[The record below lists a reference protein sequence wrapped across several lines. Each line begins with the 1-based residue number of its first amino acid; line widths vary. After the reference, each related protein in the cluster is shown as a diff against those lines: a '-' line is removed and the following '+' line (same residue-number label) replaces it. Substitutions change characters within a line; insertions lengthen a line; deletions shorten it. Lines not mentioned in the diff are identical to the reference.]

1 MAASIA
7 NLVPDDG
14 LTHEPAFHYMIE
26 LKHTEEARYLRALV
40 LSVAVAA
47 AFFLCCLM
55 RAAHTPT
62 ALLQQTRYAPP
73 EAVAVVVRKHEYE
86 SNDESSSD

>member
-14 LTHEPAFHYMIE
+14 LTHEPVFYYMIE
-26 LKHTEEARYLRALV
+26 LRHTEEARYLRALV
-40 LSVAVAA
+40 LSGAVAA

-55 RAAHTPT
+55 RAAQTLA

-73 EAVAVVVRKHEYE
+73 EAVVVV
-86 SNDESSSD
+86 